1 MTYVTLP
8 SGSALRSD
16 PSQYKTVA
24 EDLDNRRQ
32 AVNLKIAELRG
43 SGVTYGLQQ
52 AGPDSEVIA
61 AGIAQVADA
70 YQSRIANYTFLAN
83 EFSAAFRVLTRLETR
98 STALD
103 TERSRILDADTDPE
117 ADLTRDAADFDREF
131 QAIRSEER
139 TALVLLATAIG
150 ETSFGDD
157 ISYDSA
163 AWSEVIDRSMPH
175 IKDPRVQEQLQAS
188 LVTIADHAEDGDLDG
203 IDEETTDKVT
213 EARINGQTSAE
224 AGLPAALFPPNYD
237 ENVLRLRELEHDDHP
252 NVPWWGNPSDE
263 EKAEAAKIRE
273 KLGLDDDPEVTR
285 VQIVS
290 DTAELHGAQEWK
302 GEQLAELWEE
312 NVKTNNPIGGPHGGF
327 KPETELSEEAQL
339 ALGEALAD
347 DERASSSFFNQL
359 GPGATATIP
368 TLIDEKPKILE
379 NFSESLAAASRDR
392 TENGGKVLNFD
403 GDEVIA
409 APVPFND
416 SISPALLFVEGD
428 FDEEFLAAAT
438 SESVR
443 QRGGETAR
451 PSIQTD
457 LTNDGAFT
465 EKYGSNAT
473 NILLD
478 QANENP
484 ETVNAVIS
492 ELEKTDSLDLL
503 LNPDHP
509 HTPFNGAG
517 SKDEPRFPIAEFLGI
532 AGANERNAGL
542 ILSEAN
548 TVDEFSDP
556 GVAGGIDA
564 IMARHATVMYE
575 KGYLEGLGIEPGSRL
590 DQSEFGELGLDNDDW
605 KAMRAKVLEHG
616 MGERL
621 AEGNNQLIAEAI
633 EHDISEGTFGDNQER
648 YKHLAIQSGVL
659 DEQWF
664 QSALEVKQ
672 QADADGEANNARLA
686 ATISTG
692 VSVATL
698 PLGPGTGLA
707 IGTGTNAVLSEFP
720 VSIWETGTT
729 EEFLIKQHTADRGY
743 DALWKE
749 MVIAPTIQQA
759 AESENPITTTNS
771 DGQRLELS
779 ISNKG
784 DIISTNTE
792 TGEITIDP
800 DVNWHTEGKVG
811 RPRGATE
818 GLVDR
823 HFVAGQNKVDP
834 RTEDVDDDDYVA
846 EIDEVADSEV
856 SEWIDVS

>member
-139 TALVLLATAIG
+139 TALVVLATAIG

-203 IDEETTDKVT
+203 IDEETTEAVT

-263 EKAEAAKIRE
+263 EKAEAAKIRKE
-273 KLGLDDDPEVTR
+273 LGFGKDSDTTR
-285 VQIVS
+285 IQIVS
-290 DTAELHGAQEWK
+290 DVSELHGAQEWK
-302 GEQLAELWEE
+302 GEQLADLWED
-312 NVKTNNPIGGPHGGF
+312 KLDDGDGGFGGPAGGF
-327 KPETELSEEAQL
+327 EPETDLSEEAQL
-339 ALGEALAD
+339 ALGEALKD

-359 GPGATATIP
+359 GPDGAAVIP
-368 TLIDEKPKILE
+368 TAIDKKPEILE

-392 TENGGKVLNFD
+392 TGNGATVLNFD
-403 GDEVIA
+403 GNEIIA
-409 APVPFND
+409 ASPNYQFSN
-416 SISPALLFVEGD
+416 SPALLFVEGD
-428 FDEEFLAAAT
+428 FDKEFLAAAT
-438 SESVR
+438 AESIT
-443 QRGGETAR
+443 QRSR
-451 PSIQTD
+451 PYSSQNIVTEPGFD
-457 LTNDGAFT
+457 DPSAFT
-465 EKYGSNAT
+465 ERYGSNAT
-473 NILLD
+473 NILLGR
-478 QANENP
+478 ANENP
-484 ETVNAVIS
+484 ETVNAVMF
-492 ELEKTDSLDLL
+492 ELGPERVSLL
-503 LNPDHP
+503 LDPDHP
-509 HTPFNGAG
+509 HTPFDGLSLDG
-517 SKDEPRFPIAEFLGI
+517 KPTFPVAEFLSI
-532 AGANERNAGL
+532 AGADEYHAGV

-548 TVDEFSDP
+548 DVAEFSDP

-575 KGYLEGLGIEPGSRL
+575 EGYLESLGIEPGERL
-590 DQSEFGELGLDNDDW
+590 DQSEFGDLGLDHDDW
-605 KAMRAKVLEHG
+605 IAMRAKVLEHG
-616 MGERL
+616 TGQHL

-633 EHDISEGTFGDNQER
+633 EHDIANGTFGDNQFR
-648 YKHLAIQSGVL
+648 YEELAINSGAL

-664 QSALEVKQ
+664 QSALDVKQ

-720 VSIWETGTT
+720 VSVWETGTT
-729 EEFLIKQHTADRGY
+729 EEFLIEQHTADRGY
-743 DALWKE
+743 DTLWQN
-749 MVIAPTIQQA
+749 MVTAPTIQQA
-759 AESENPITTTNS
+759 AESGNPITTTNS
-771 DGQRLELS
+771 DGQRSELS
-779 ISNKG
+779 ISDQG
-784 DIISTNTE
+784 DIISTNMV
-792 TGEITIDP
+792 TGEVTINPEVD
-800 DVNWHTEGKVG
+800 WHTNGTVG
-811 RPRGATE
+811 RAQGATN
-818 GLVDR
+818 GLVDE
-823 HFVAGQNKVDP
+823 HFEKGQQLADP
-834 RTEDVDDDDYVA
+834 LVEADQKTKDD
-846 EIDEVADSEV
+846 V
-856 SEWIDVS
+856 SEWIDV